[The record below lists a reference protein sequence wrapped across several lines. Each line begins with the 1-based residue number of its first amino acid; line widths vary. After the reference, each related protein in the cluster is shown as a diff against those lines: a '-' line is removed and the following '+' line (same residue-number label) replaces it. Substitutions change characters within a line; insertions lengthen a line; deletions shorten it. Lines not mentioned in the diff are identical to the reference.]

1 MHRSPHCISCARLNF
16 KQLVFDGVVDGVG
29 SGFQAEL
36 LVNLAAMRLYRFY
49 RQEHALGDF
58 FVGEAVGYELERFE
72 FSGVELLE

>member
-1 MHRSPHCISCARLNF
+1 ML
-16 KQLVFDGVVDGVG
+16 DGVVDGVG

-58 FVGEAVGYELERFE
+58 FIGEAVGYELERFE